1 MSCPSDSRSG
11 TSICPRAALG
21 TCGFVE
27 LGQEPSLDS
36 GYSRFSSRL
45 ELDRRFSVL
54 QGLWDL

>member
-11 TSICPRAALG
+11 NFICPGAALA

-27 LGQEPSLDS
+27 LGQEPSLDL

-45 ELDRRFSVL
+45 ELDGRFSVL
-54 QGLWDL
+54 